1 MNKQFLSLLLLTS
14 FVGTMSAAAPLFITA
29 GEVTAPL
36 LLTAGSTAI
45 KTGFFSKAAGFMSA
59 AGSKFAGLTPTSQY
73 ALASIP
79 LMGAGVATGTVLTNG
94 ISVSEKGAQV
104 LSDLGGAFGK
114 SQYGSIRNAVSAAE
128 LAARPW
134 YKKVGDAIA
143 GYTSTAKTATVATSG
158 VVVAGSSEKGARML
172 SDLGG
177 VFGKSQYGSI
187 FEARN
192 AAELAARPWY
202 TKAGSAVAGY
212 ASTAKTA
219 TVAGTTAAFE
229 FAKANKGKTAGIVVG
244 TVAAGYLVYKGYNKL
259 FSSNSISL
267 NEQEKAS
274 LKTALVKADELGKH
288 VFHNP
293 SVTSPVRLEEVF
305 TTEST
310 GLPKKAVDVLNKHV
324 AIRRKL
330 SDIAEVQRTN
340 TLSSTDLAIQ
350 QELKALD
357 AQVMGMLSPV
367 VAA

>member
-14 FVGTMSAAAPLFITA
+14 FVGTMSAAQVVANTVTVATPGAFRLIAPRL
-29 GEVTAPL
+29 
-36 LLTAGSTAI
+36 
-45 KTGFFSKAAGFMSA
+45 AGFMSA
-59 AGSKFAGLTPTSQY
+59 AGAKVTDF
-73 ALASIP
+73 
-79 LMGAGVATGTVLTNG
+79 MGRVPAN
-94 ISVSEKGAQV
+94 
-104 LSDLGGAFGK
+104 
-114 SQYGSIRNAVSAAE
+114 N
-128 LAARPW
+128 
-134 YKKVGDAIA
+134 
-143 GYTSTAKTATVATSG
+143 ATVAGVGLAGVGTGAATLAVASTDVAHNVVTSIG
-158 VVVAGSSEKGARML
+158 NRMGQIQAPFMSTSIHDAR
-172 SDLGG
+172 
-177 VFGKSQYGSI
+177 V
-187 FEARN
+187 

-202 TKAGSAVAGY
+202 TKAGSVVAGY

-340 TLSSTDLAIQ
+340 TLSSTGLAIQ
-350 QELKALD
+350 HELKALD
-357 AQVMGMLSPV
+357 AQVLAMLPV